1 MGFGG
6 SCFVCLLHYPD
17 KRRQASHIIDLEHPM
32 RPTTFSLHQLP
43 ALYCPRC
50 AATRKRHS
58 TFPGVVRCTDHL
70 LAIEPLQ
77 PDEGATSFGG
87 AVCGVSPNN
96 IAVVIRTDRK
106 STRLN
111 SSN

>member
-17 KRRQASHIIDLEHPM
+17 KRRQESHIIDLEHPM

-50 AATRKRHS
+50 AATRQRHS
-58 TFPGVVRCTDHL
+58 TFPGVVSCTDHL
-70 LAIEPLQ
+70 LALEPPQ
-77 PDEGATSFGG
+77 PHEGATYSARAACGG
-87 AVCGVSPNN
+87 SPNN
-96 IAVVIRTDRK
+96 IAVDIHTI
-106 STRLN
+106 TP
-111 SSN
+111 